1 MIVWIFRAVALIGT
15 PVLTW
20 LTVSKDLKGLLLGV
34 LIGLVIIGI
43 EYVFE
48 NVSLFSLIIGI
59 IGAVVGII
67 ISKLLDYMVF
77 QIDNDAF
84 NTMWLQYN
92 IIVRYALALLGMIIS
107 IKKIPEL
114 DDLDKNILSLG
125 RKGGKNMKVLDIS
138 AIVDGRVLDI
148 CDTHFITGGIITP
161 RFIVQELHELAESQD
176 HMERARGRRGLDI
189 LARLQ
194 ESRDIPFR
202 VIDRDI
208 RDTSDNQLKLV
219 TIAKELGASIVTT
232 DFTINKLAALE
243 NVVVLNIND
252 LTIALKPVVLP
263 GEDMN
268 VFVMKEGKEKA
279 QGVGYLDDGTMI
291 VIEDGREYIGKKV
304 DAIVQSILQTSQGR
318 IIFTRVKGKAPSQG
332 PKQP

>member
-1 MIVWIFRAVALIGT
+1 MIVWIFRAVALIAT
-15 PVLTW
+15 PFLTW
-20 LTVSKDLKGLLLGV
+20 LNVSRDLKGVAFGL
-34 LIGLVIIGI
+34 LIGLAIIGI

-48 NVSLFSLIIGI
+48 NVSLFSIIIGI

-67 ISKLLDYMVF
+67 LSKLLDYSVF
-77 QIDNDAF
+77 QINNSSLNDVWA
-84 NTMWLQYN
+84 TYN
-92 IIVRYALALLGMIIS
+92 PVNRYALALLGMIVS

-114 DDLDKNILSLG
+114 DDLDKNLLG

-148 CDTHFITGGIITP
+148 CDTHFITGHVVTP
-161 RFIVQELHELAESQD
+161 RFVVQELHALAESG
-176 HMERARGRRGLDI
+176 EPIARAKGRRGLDI

-208 RDTSDNQLKLV
+208 KDVTDNQIKLV

-232 DFTINKLAALE
+232 DFNINKLAALE
-243 NVVVLNIND
+243 SLTVLNIND

-263 GEDMN
+263 GEDMS
-268 VFVMKEGKEKA
+268 VFVMKDGKEKE

-291 VIEDGREYIGKKV
+291 VIEDGRDFIGKKV
-304 DAIVQSILQTSQGR
+304 DAVVQSILQTSQGR
-318 IIFTRVKGKAPSQG
+318 IIFTRMKGKSVQQG

>member
-1 MIVWIFRAVALIGT
+1 MIVWIFRAVALAGT

-20 LTVSKDLKGLLLGV
+20 LTVSKDLKGAAFGV

-48 NVSLFSLIIGI
+48 SVSLFSLIIGI
-59 IGAVVGII
+59 IGAVVGVI
-67 ISKLLDYMVF
+67 ISKLLDYTVF

-84 NTMWLQYN
+84 STLWLRYN
-92 IIVRYALALLGMIIS
+92 IIVRYALALLGMVVS
-107 IKKIPEL
+107 IKKIPEI

-125 RKGGKNMKVLDIS
+125 RKGAKNMKVLDLS

-161 RFIVQELHELAESQD
+161 RFVVQELHSLAESSEPI
-176 HMERARGRRGLDI
+176 ERAKGRRGLDI

-208 RDTSDNQLKLV
+208 KDVADNQIKLV
-219 TIAKELGASIVTT
+219 TIAKELGASIVTI
-232 DFTINKLAALE
+232 DFNINKLAALE
-243 NVVVLNIND
+243 NVTALNIND
-252 LTIALKPVVLP
+252 LSMALKPVVLP
-263 GEDMN
+263 GEDMS

-304 DAIVQSILQTSQGR
+304 DASVQSILQTSQGR
-318 IIFTRVKGKAPSQG
+318 IIFTRVKGKAAVQG

>member
-20 LTVSKDLKGLLLGV
+20 LTVSKDLKGLAFGA

-48 NVSLFSLIIGI
+48 NVSLFSLIIGV

-67 ISKLLDYMVF
+67 LSKLLDYTVF
-77 QIDNDAF
+77 QIGNSSLNDVWA
-84 NTMWLQYN
+84 TYN
-92 IIVRYALALLGMIIS
+92 PVIRYALALLGMIIS
-107 IKKIPEL
+107 VKKIPEI
-114 DDLDKNILSLG
+114 DDLDKNILSIG

-161 RFIVQELHELAESQD
+161 RFVVQELHSLAESND
-176 HMERARGRRGLDI
+176 PINRAKGRRGLDI

-202 VIDRDI
+202 VLDREI
-208 RDTSDNQLKLV
+208 KETADNQIKLV
-219 TIAKELGASIVTT
+219 IIAKELGASIITT
-232 DFTINKLAALE
+232 DFNINKLAALE
-243 NVVVLNIND
+243 NVTVLNIND

-268 VFVMKEGKEKA
+268 VFVMKDGKEKE
-279 QGVGYLDDGTMI
+279 QGIGYLDDGTMI
-291 VIEDGREYIGKKV
+291 VIEDGRDFIGKKV
-304 DAIVQSILQTSQGR
+304 DAVVQSILQTSQGR
-318 IIFTRVKGKAPSQG
+318 IIFTRVKGKGAAQG

>member
-1 MIVWIFRAVALIGT
+1 MIVWIFRAAALIIT

-20 LTVSKDLKGLLLGV
+20 LTVSKDLKGLAFGV

-48 NVSLFSLIIGI
+48 SVSLFSLIIAI
-59 IGAVVGII
+59 IGAVAGII
-67 ISKLLDYMVF
+67 ISKLLDYSVA
-77 QIDNDAF
+77 QIANPDF
-84 NTMWLQYN
+84 NEIWLKYN
-92 IIVRYALALLGMIIS
+92 LIISYALALLGMIVS
-107 IKKIPEL
+107 VKKIPEL
-114 DDLDKNILSLG
+114 DDLDKNILSVG
-125 RKGGKNMKVLDIS
+125 KKGGKNMKVLDLS

-161 RFIVQELHELAESQD
+161 RFVVQELHSLAESPD
-176 HMERARGRRGLDI
+176 HINRAKGRRGLDI

-208 RDTSDNQLKLV
+208 KETADNQMKLV
-219 TIAKELGASIVTT
+219 IIAKELGASIITI
-232 DFTINKLAALE
+232 DFNINKLAALE
-243 NVVVLNIND
+243 NVTVLNVND

-268 VFVMKEGKEKA
+268 VFVMKDGKEKE

-291 VIEDGREYIGKKV
+291 VIEDGRDFIGKKV
-304 DAIVQSILQTSQGR
+304 DAVVQSILQTSQGR
-318 IIFTRVKGKAPSQG
+318 IIFTRVKGKAATQG